1 MVGFFRKRLVVRIV
15 ATVTLVMM
23 IIAAGSMLLQV
34 ANMKLAAQGAISSY
48 NIQIAQSYVNQL
60 DTASYVEFAKDPKE
74 NDEFLRLRDELDD
87 FRVSIGAMYVY
98 FVKID
103 DNGTPLIMVDGMKDP
118 DKASPINE
126 VTDIPGDAVQ
136 KLLQGKTASSPIIN
150 NEEYGDYISSY
161 APILDS
167 NGAQVG
173 VIGIDTAVSVI
184 GGVESDIMKSSVP
197 FYALLLIIT
206 LAGLAIV
213 MWFIVRGLRPLQP
226 LKASVEKMAQGEL
239 AEANRTLT
247 SYRLRSQDEIGTTY
261 KAMIHMSKNLNK
273 IVSNMIEGVAAT
285 TDMLS
290 ESTKQFNRS
299 TDEML
304 IMSQTVDRS
313 VEQIRRGA
321 HTQKQGA
328 SDSANAMEEIAKGIT
343 DISESSMAVSD
354 AATTALATAESGKHS
369 MSLMKKQMENISDV
383 SDEVVEMVQ
392 VLNDYSQ
399 EIGSALHTVRDFAS
413 QTKLLALNASIE
425 AAHAGEHGKGFAVVA
440 DEVRKLAEASSTS
453 MELISDLL
461 LRIQKESQQIGSRM
475 GAAAQEIG
483 QGVTITSEAEQAFS
497 YVVDAF
503 QLVTRRI
510 QEVSAA
516 AEEISAGSEEA
527 AASVNT
533 ISEISAGVSDHSDEI
548 YRLMREQSAMFRKVA
563 QTSTMLEQQTSEMS
577 EAVRKV
583 KV

>member
-1 MVGFFRKRLVVRIV
+1 MIGFFRKRLVVRIV
-15 ATVTLVMM
+15 AVVTLVIT
-23 IIAAGSMLLQV
+23 IIAVGSMLLQV
-34 ANMKLAAQGAISSY
+34 ANMKLAAQEAISSY

-60 DTASYVEFAKDPKE
+60 DTASYAEFAKDPKE
-74 NDEFLRLRDELDD
+74 NDEFLKIRDELDD

-103 DNGTPLIMVDGMKDP
+103 DKGTPLIMVDGMKDA

-126 VTDIPGDAVQ
+126 VTDVPQGAVQ
-136 KLLQGKTASSPIIN
+136 KLLQGQTASSSIIN

-161 APILDS
+161 APMLDS
-167 NGAQVG
+167 KGAVTG

-184 GGVESDIMKSSVP
+184 GSIESDIMKSSIP
-197 FYALLLIIT
+197 FYALLLLIT
-206 LAGLAIV
+206 LIGIAV
-213 MWFIVRGLRPLQP
+213 VTWFIVRGLRPLQP

-239 AEANRTLT
+239 AEANQILT

-261 KAMIHMSKNLNK
+261 QAMIHMSGNLNK
-273 IVSNMIEGVAAT
+273 IVSNMVEGVAVT
-285 TDMLS
+285 TDILS
-290 ESTKQFNRS
+290 ESTKEFNRS
-299 TDEML
+299 TEEML
-304 IMSQTVDRS
+304 EMGKTVDQS
-313 VEQIRRGA
+313 VEQIRQGA

-328 SDSANAMEEIAKGIT
+328 SDSAHAMEEIAKGIT
-343 DISESSMAVSD
+343 DISESSMVVSD
-354 AATTALATAESGKHS
+354 AATSALSTAESGKQS
-369 MSLMKKQMENISDV
+369 MTMMKTQMESISNV
-383 SDEVVEMVQ
+383 SSEVVAMVQ
-392 VLNDYSQ
+392 VLNNYSQ
-399 EIGSALHTVRDFAS
+399 EIGGALHTVRDFAS

-453 MELISDLL
+453 MERISDLL
-461 LRIQKESQQIGSRM
+461 LRIQQESQQIGSQM
-475 GAAAQEIG
+475 GVTATEIG
-483 QGVTITSEAEQAFS
+483 QGVTITAEAEQAFAH
-497 YVVDAF
+497 VVDAF
-503 QLVTRRI
+503 QLVTSRI

-533 ISEISAGVSDHSDEI
+533 ISQISAGVSDHSDEI
-548 YRLMREQSAMFRKVA
+548 YRLMREQSAMFNRVA
-563 QTSTMLEQQTSEMS
+563 QTSTMLEQQTNEMS